1 VIQLRLIRADR
12 PREEGGMTIYV
23 AICILAL
30 LALLGLVVDGGGKL
44 KASERA
50 DAIAQEAARAGGE
63 QINASKAIPGNG
75 IVVDPRKAHDAAVH
89 YLQLEGF
96 HGTAQVYTAD
106 NERELVVDLNSTYHS
121 IWGLGDMPVHGHAT
135 AALVYG
141 VTAPKGP

>member
-1 VIQLRLIRADR
+1 MTVFPADR
-12 PREEGGMTIYV
+12 PREEGGLSIFV
-23 AICILAL
+23 AICVMAL

-50 DAIAQEAARAGGE
+50 DAIAQEAARAGG
-63 QINASKAIPGNG
+63 QQLNAGKAIPGNG
-75 IVVDPRKAHDAAVH
+75 IEVDPAAARSAAVR
-89 YLQLEGF
+89 YLEQAGF
-96 HGTAQVYTAD
+96 HGSYSIYPDQGNRV
-106 NERELVVDLNSTYHS
+106 LVVDLTSTYTS